1 MNDLISI
8 YEMNKILTLGKVR
21 VESWMYERGLRWIE
35 YMESETDIDRYESNR
50 MVLDYKH
57 SISIISIRK
66 A

>member
-8 YEMNKILTLGKVR
+8 YEMNKILTLCKVS

-50 MVLDYKH
+50 MVLDYKL